1 MPNDNGSAERT
12 VAYQVTVCINDQD
25 QLQVLAPN
33 LTLDRV
39 ALILL
44 RASNRA
50 EREMAAL
57 RTAEV
62 LAERQR
68 AIQIP
73 GGPVRLPP
81 PPGR

>member
-1 MPNDNGSAERT
+1 MADNDNGGAAR
-12 VAYQVTVCINDQD
+12 VAYQVTVIINDQD
-25 QLQVLAPN
+25 QLAVMAPTLAI
-33 LTLDRV
+33 DRV

-44 RASNRA
+44 RASNWA
-50 EREMAAL
+50 EREVTAL